1 METPSPELD
10 AWLKAQDGHTRDLL
24 GAVPG
29 RARLRDELHE
39 ANRATDRIDV
49 IKVVGERPRV
59 FAMHQTSTDESPKL
73 VTLDGWNSAERVL
86 VDPNDR
92 AGGDSHVTVD
102 SAYPSPDGTY
112 VAYVVATAGSE
123 DGTVEIVDVRSGRI
137 LSDRIDRVQEP
148 MISWRADGRSFFYW
162 RRPKAS
168 ADTPPA
174 DWYKNSA
181 AYVHT
186 LGDDPDVEVPVISA
200 RTSGLGLQAHDIP
213 WITTNPGTR
222 WVVATAMRNVSET
235 SFFAASSATVK
246 PGSTRWRRVARAD
259 DKVVSVLARANRLY
273 ALTFADAPNY
283 RIVSFDARSGT
294 VATAQNLVEESEI
307 VLVDLG
313 HKPDTPHPAA
323 SRVRR
328 RAWHWIDTN
337 PEGGGI
343 RRFLHLRSL
352 ASGLPIKPLRHAE

>member
-1 METPSPELD
+1 
-10 AWLKAQDGHTRDLL
+10 
-24 GAVPG
+24 
-29 RARLRDELHE
+29 
-39 ANRATDRIDV
+39 
-49 IKVVGERPRV
+49 
-59 FAMHQTSTDESPKL
+59 
-73 VTLDGWNSAERVL
+73 
-86 VDPNDR
+86 
-92 AGGDSHVTVD
+92 
-102 SAYPSPDGTY
+102 
-112 VAYVVATAGSE
+112 
-123 DGTVEIVDVRSGRI
+123 
-137 LSDRIDRVQEP
+137 

-181 AYVHT
+181 AYLHT

-235 SFFAASSATVK
+235 SFFAASRATVK

-283 RIVSFDARSGT
+283 RIVSFDA
-294 VATAQNLVEESEI
+294 
-307 VLVDLG
+307 DLE
-313 HKPDTPHPAA
+313 PSPRLRT
-323 SRVRR
+323 SWR
-328 RAWHWIDTN
+328 RARSCLSTWATN
-337 PEGGGI
+337 PI
-343 RRFLHLRSL
+343 RLILLRVESDAGHSIGSTQTQKGRNSPISTPSL
-352 ASGLPIKPLRHAE
+352 SGKVDFRSSRCVLPNDAAVIRQGRA